1 MGCGSEPGLRTSDRL
16 EGIVGEGGKEQQNHS
31 GEAGKGAG
39 QPHALET
46 ARDRVGQG
54 GVQLR
59 QGQAGMLKGRIER
72 GLRPPRES
80 HAKESGVP
88 LRLLS

>member
-1 MGCGSEPGLRTSDRL
+1 M
-16 EGIVGEGGKEQQNHS
+16 
-31 GEAGKGAG
+31 
-39 QPHALET
+39 
-46 ARDRVGQG
+46 
-54 GVQLR
+54 R